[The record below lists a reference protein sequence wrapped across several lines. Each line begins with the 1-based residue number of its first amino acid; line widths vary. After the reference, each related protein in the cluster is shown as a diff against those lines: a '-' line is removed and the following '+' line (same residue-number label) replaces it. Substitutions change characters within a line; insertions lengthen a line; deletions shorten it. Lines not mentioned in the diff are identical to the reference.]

1 MMTRN
6 LRDSGRPRARTE
18 RMAASATGPPRAART
33 TMIAA
38 IGIWMV
44 LGGGIMGGAATAE
57 TPEALQSPSFDT
69 GEREYFDPTYPG
81 WATVLAHCAT
91 PEGFSYEL
99 LAAGHMDA
107 FERQLFEL
115 SLVTRAEFEAFS
127 RDKQLAFLINTHNI
141 HAVRRVARR
150 YPVKGIENTRLF
162 GSALRSRDI
171 FVLDRRWSLAGLRGK
186 ILGDEFRDIRAL
198 FAINW
203 AMRGCAPLAST
214 PLTEATLDDLLEV
227 QTRAF
232 VRNERFHRLDARRP
246 YFDASPLL
254 KQYRGPIE
262 RDYATLWGFIEHFAD
277 AETTAAFQRRP
288 PKFRWGK
295 FDKKLND
302 WRIDED

>member
-1 MMTRN
+1 M
-6 LRDSGRPRARTE
+6 L
-18 RMAASATGPPRAART
+18 AAV
-33 TMIAA
+33 
-38 IGIWMV
+38 GIWIV
-44 LGGGIMGGAATAE
+44 LDGGASSTALAQS
-57 TPEALQSPSFDT
+57 PEALPSPSFDT
-69 GEREYFDPTYPG
+69 GEREYFDPTYPS
-81 WATVLAHCAT
+81 WATILAHCAT
-91 PEGFSYEL
+91 PDGFSYEL
-99 LAAGHMDA
+99 LIANHMGA
-107 FERQLFEL
+107 LERQLFEL
-115 SLVTRAEFEAFS
+115 SLVTRADFEAFS

-141 HAVRRVARR
+141 HAVRRVAGR

-203 AMRGCAPLAST
+203 AMRGCAPLAHA
-214 PLTEATLDDLLEV
+214 PYTEATLEDLLER

-232 VRNERFHRLDARRP
+232 VRHERYHRLDARRP

-254 KQYRGPIE
+254 KRYRDPIE

-277 AETTAAFQRRP
+277 AETAAAFQRRP

-295 FDKKLND
+295 FVKKLND
-302 WRIDED
+302 WRAEQD

>member
-1 MMTRN
+1 MGNMTGKNFTLSVR
-6 LRDSGRPRARTE
+6 LATRPR
-18 RMAASATGPPRAART
+18 RMASSAARAAVV
-33 TMIAA
+33 AA
-38 IGIWMV
+38 VGIWIV
-44 LGGGIMGGAATAE
+44 LGAAAGSPALAQS
-57 TPEALQSPSFDT
+57 PEALQSPSFDI

-81 WATVLAHCAT
+81 WATVLAYCST

-99 LAAGHMDA
+99 LAAEHMEA

-141 HAVRRVARR
+141 HAVRRVARH
-150 YPVKGIENTRLF
+150 YPVKGIEDTRLF
-162 GSALRSRDI
+162 GSALRARDI
-171 FVLDRRWSLAGLRGK
+171 YVLDRRWSLAGLRAK
-186 ILGDEFRDIRAL
+186 ILGNEFRDIRAL

-203 AMRGCAPLAST
+203 AMRGCAPLAPT
-214 PLTEATLDDLLEV
+214 TFKEATLDDLLEV
-227 QTRAF
+227 QTRTF
-232 VRNERFHRLDARRP
+232 VRDKRIHRLDARRP

-254 KQYRGPIE
+254 KQYRDSIE

-277 AETTAAFQRRP
+277 AETVAAFRHRP

-302 WRIDED
+302 WQADQE